1 VSASAPAAQ
10 WSGGVHGFNLLP
22 RGIGRN
28 AVTALVLVALVYAV
42 LFVLVNGQIDVPF
55 LYSNPGN

>member
-1 VSASAPAAQ
+1 MQ
-10 WSGGVHGFNLLP
+10 GFDLFP

>member
-1 VSASAPAAQ
+1 VQ
-10 WSGGVHGFNLLP
+10 GFQLFP

-28 AVTALVLVALVYAV
+28 AVTALVLVGLVYAV

-55 LYSNPGN
+55 LYSNPGQ

>member
-1 VSASAPAAQ
+1 VQ
-10 WSGGVHGFNLLP
+10 GFHLFP
-22 RGIGRN
+22 PGISRN